1 DGPNSQRRTL
11 RRDAHP
17 HRGHRRLP
25 HAHRLSH
32 EHRPWLLGPGTRR
45 SAVDARDDEQR
56 HGRALQERR
65 STCAAALTCKVRCVK
80 CEVRVGTRAK
90 RALTLHL
97 TLYTLHYDCEFTVA
111 HRPTSPDLVRL
122 RRPQGFAVATRSDAV
137 SRVGIGSDAAADA
150 G

>member
-1 DGPNSQRRTL
+1 
-11 RRDAHP
+11 
-17 HRGHRRLP
+17 
-25 HAHRLSH
+25 
-32 EHRPWLLGPGTRR
+32 
-45 SAVDARDDEQR
+45 QR

-150 G
+150 GDDGHSVLRTLHGEISRCARARGRAHRRSASPVDGSRLLRSR